1 MQPLLLLLQPLAKK
15 VWVFVVP
22 YLAWIILGVV
32 VIAAVAFIRH
42 QWIEQGKTEAK
53 LDAMAVEYAGYKAD
67 AENKFKVS
75 AKLESDLAQSRAQAE
90 ELNERLKD
98 EIAKNGVY
106 RACRVPAGGVQ
117 LLNQALKP
125 PSARS
130 R

>member
-1 MQPLLLLLQPLAKK
+1 VQPLLLLLQPLAKK
-15 VWVFVVP
+15 VWAFVAP

-42 QWIEQGKTEAK
+42 QWIEQGKLQTK
-53 LDAMAVEYAGYKAD
+53 YDALGAEYAGYKID
-67 AENKFKVS
+67 AENKAKVS

-90 ELNERLKD
+90 QLSERLKD

-117 LLNQALKP
+117 LLNEALKP
-125 PSARS
+125 PSARA